1 MQAEQALTERVSSG
15 PGREPKFGASQTWRG
30 RLEESSALLAPV
42 ALIVGLAL
50 AGGGFDV
57 GDRHIAGLAAWLV
70 VVALILLG
78 LASRAAL
85 ARPFY
90 WVTGLILGFS
100 LLSALSSLWSGSVEL
115 SVIEADRALVYLGFF
130 LAAFL
135 IAQTDRRRQRFAEG
149 LAISLAIVALLA
161 LVSRLLPH
169 VLVVD
174 ASFNTTAR
182 LAYPLGYWNAD
193 GAAFGIAA
201 VLLLWTSRHA
211 AWTGLRWLS
220 AALLPAVLLALYL
233 TYSRGGLL
241 TLAIAVVCTLA
252 LSRDRLWLF
261 GTLAIGAVGAL
272 PAVLAVQARRSLA
285 DNIANQAAV
294 DQGVTVLLILLAGI
308 GLALALFAGLR
319 WAERREGRLTGR
331 ALELSRNPAL
341 LRGVA
346 AVAAVIAI
354 GVAIAIGGRAWD
366 QFSSSDVQFP
376 NQPEQHFSQFSGAG
390 RHDFYRV
397 AIDTFGEKPV
407 LGSGAGTYQFAWDEN
422 RSIDQP
428 VHNAHSLYLESF
440 AELGIVG
447 GLLVLALVGVLLWT
461 GFAAWRAAP
470 HPQRERYAALF
481 AATLAFAVSAGL
493 DWFWELP
500 GLGAVFFL
508 ASGVLVAARCSQ
520 LAAAPDPALVARGE
534 ERRFGLAVAGLA
546 IAWIAA
552 VALIGP
558 LLVDR
563 EIDASQ
569 SAAADGDLTSAVSH
583 AKTARSIEPFA
594 ASPYVQLGLLAE
606 SQGDYATAAER
617 LTQAI
622 DREDRNWQ
630 LYYLRSRVEEEAGDR
645 AAARVDLDHARRL
658 NPLEKC
664 LRGRPSCG

>member
-1 MQAEQALTERVSSG
+1 
-15 PGREPKFGASQTWRG
+15 
-30 RLEESSALLAPV
+30 
-42 ALIVGLAL
+42 
-50 AGGGFDV
+50 V
-57 GDRHIAGLAAWLV
+57 GDRHIAGLAAWLL

-78 LASRAAL
+78 FASRAAL

-90 WVTGLILGFS
+90 WATGLFLGVS

-135 IAQTDRRRQRFAEG
+135 IAQTDQRRQRFAEG
-149 LAISLAIVALLA
+149 LAISFAVVALLA

-169 VLVVD
+169 VLEVD

-201 VLLLWTSRHA
+201 AMLLWTSRHA

-261 GTLAIGAVGAL
+261 GTLAIGAIGAL
-272 PAVLAVQARRSLA
+272 PAVLAVQARRNIA

-308 GLALALFAGLR
+308 GVALALFAALR

-331 ALELSRNPAL
+331 ALELSRNPTL

-346 AVAAVIAI
+346 VVAAVVAI

-397 AIDTFGEKPV
+397 AIDTFGEKP
-407 LGSGAGTYQFAWDEN
+407 LFGSGAGTYQFAWDEN
-422 RSIDQP
+422 RSIAMP

-440 AELGIVG
+440 AELGVVG

-461 GFAAWRAAP
+461 GFGVWRAAP

-508 ASGVLVAARCSQ
+508 AAGVLVAARCSQ
-520 LAAAPDPALVARGE
+520 LAAAPDPALVVRGE
-534 ERRFGLAVAGLA
+534 ERRFGLAVTGLA
-546 IAWIAA
+546 VAWIAA
-552 VALIGP
+552 IALIGP

-563 EIDASQ
+563 EIEASQ
-569 SAAADGDLTSAVSH
+569 SAAADGDLISAVSH

-606 SQGDYATAAER
+606 SQGDFATAAER

-645 AAARVDLDHARRL
+645 AAARADLDRARRL